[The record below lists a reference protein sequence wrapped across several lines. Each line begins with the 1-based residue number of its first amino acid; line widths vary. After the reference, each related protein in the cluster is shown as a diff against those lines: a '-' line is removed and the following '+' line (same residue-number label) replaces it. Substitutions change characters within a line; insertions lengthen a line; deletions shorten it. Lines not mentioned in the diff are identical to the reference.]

1 VHGAYHHAVVISCQ
15 STKWPFSQRQS
26 PRASR
31 SWRVFGQQ
39 HVNAQARHAG
49 RLFVL
54 RRLTSTSYS
63 IRRSLPRTALMIL
76 VSSFIASK
84 VDYCNVVLAGLP
96 QRALDRVQSVVNAA
110 ARLSADA
117 REYDHVTPLLM
128 NLPWLRL
135 PERVKFKLCMCAH
148 APLPYWSGA
157 AIFDRAG
164 SACRQYCSSSPALG
178 VICWSCC
185 AFHSPF
191 NHRWPCVRCCRSP
204 SVEQPT
210 IWHSNIYI
218 IIQHV

>member
-1 VHGAYHHAVVISCQ
+1 
-15 STKWPFSQRQS
+15 
-26 PRASR
+26 
-31 SWRVFGQQ
+31 
-39 HVNAQARHAG
+39 
-49 RLFVL
+49 
-54 RRLTSTSYS
+54 
-63 IRRSLPRTALMIL
+63 MIL

-157 AIFDRAG
+157 EIFDRAG

-178 VICWSCC
+178 VILLILLCLSL
-185 AFHSPF
+185 A
-191 NHRWPCVRCCRSP
+191 VQP
-204 SVEQPT
+204 SVTVRSLLPVHERGT
-210 IWHSNIYI
+210 AYHLTFEHLHNHSTRLINI
-218 IIQHV
+218 